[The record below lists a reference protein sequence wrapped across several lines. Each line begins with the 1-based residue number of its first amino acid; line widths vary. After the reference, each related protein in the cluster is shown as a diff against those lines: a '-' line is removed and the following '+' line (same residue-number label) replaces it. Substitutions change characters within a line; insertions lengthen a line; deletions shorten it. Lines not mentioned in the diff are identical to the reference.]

1 MNKFDVLINNYQS
14 INNDISD
21 KILKKQKI
29 ITIKF
34 SQNQELKNK
43 LNELKRLNTESIK
56 SNSNI
61 FVTPLLNNIKTSIEE
76 ILSKDLIYQT
86 KIEKERVS
94 ILQKNSSLSKF
105 KDDNI
110 QLKNGRDTSEIYKM
124 IYRILILIKYK

>member
-1 MNKFDVLINNYQS
+1 M
-14 INNDISD
+14 
-21 KILKKQKI
+21 
-29 ITIKF
+29 
-34 SQNQELKNK
+34 
-43 LNELKRLNTESIK
+43 
-56 SNSNI
+56 
-61 FVTPLLNNIKTSIEE
+61 TPLLNNIKTSIEE

>member
-110 QLKNGRDTSEIYKM
+110 QLNNGRDTSEIYKM

>member
-1 MNKFDVLINNYQS
+1 MNKFDVIINNYQS

>member
-94 ILQKNSSLSKF
+94 ILQKNSSLSIF